1 MEANRMAPVALRLTS
16 IEGPRLAVAGL
27 KAGATERADESA
39 SATFY
44 FHEKTEPDLTQESL
58 PKTSTA
64 AVQDDLVK
72 EWIYYRTLKRG
83 EREFPLRNKQVRDG
97 FLRKV
102 LV

>member
-1 MEANRMAPVALRLTS
+1 DGLSSSFKHLN
-16 IEGPRLAVAGL
+16 GAVFIHFCVLLG
-27 KAGATERADESA
+27 RDESA

-58 PKTSTA
+58 PKTSSA